1 MIVCLHF
8 KRVRLLLHR
17 YLVPGL
23 CVSAIAFG
31 GCALPATT
39 APSSPAMDSATKEPM
54 ATVSMEPST
63 QVGDVTAVY
72 VTVTNLRPD
81 LYQENEVIALQAHAV
96 AQSGGEVNRL
106 DVDHAIEKAGAADKL
121 LAALG
126 DRSFEVALPPNE
138 ALDASTGRCCVPA
151 PELSGAVK
159 AAGVVIGVPLLIML
173 APLLRGDKIMEAVFA
188 DDKEKIEDKEFPV
201 GRYNTRDMNTLDNFI
216 EPQRSWKGYLFFP
229 RGSYSTLEITAA
241 AIVPPETRCGWLGCP
256 SLSAFDAVSQQILRG
271 ESLTLRQ
278 PETIP
283 CPWRQQ

>member
-1 MIVCLHF
+1 MIVSLSF
-8 KRVRLLLHR
+8 KRVRRLLHR
-17 YLVPGL
+17 YVVPGL
-23 CVSAIAFG
+23 CASAIALG
-31 GCALPATT
+31 GCVSIATIEGPPFEGPPKL
-39 APSSPAMDSATKEPM
+39 AVSPAADSATKEPM
-54 ATVSMEPST
+54 ATVSMEPSI
-63 QVGDVTAVY
+63 QVGDVAAVY

-81 LYQENEVIALQAHAV
+81 IVVVLQAHAV
-96 AQSGGEVNRL
+96 AQSGGRVDRL

-126 DRSFEVALPPNE
+126 DRSFEVAAFP
-138 ALDASTGRCCVPA
+138 PA
-151 PELSGAVK
+151 PELSGAAQ
-159 AAGVVIGVPLLIML
+159 AAAVVVAVAAVPLLLLLLPI
-173 APLLRGDKIMEAVFA
+173 APNFPQAVIQDA
-188 DDKEKIEDKEFPV
+188 MAGDKEKIEDKEFPAGPYKELST
-201 GRYNTRDMNTLDNFI
+201 GRRVVSYFMNSQSL
-216 EPQRSWKGYLFFP
+216 WKGYLFFP